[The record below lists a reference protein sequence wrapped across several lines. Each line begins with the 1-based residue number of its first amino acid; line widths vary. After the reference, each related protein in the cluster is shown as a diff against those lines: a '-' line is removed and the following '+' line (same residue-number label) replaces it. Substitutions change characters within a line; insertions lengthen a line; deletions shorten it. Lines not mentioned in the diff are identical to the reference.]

1 MLKRLFDFFSS
12 LTALIFLLPF
22 FFIVALLIAIE
33 GGFPVFFTQTRIGK
47 NKIPFQLLKF
57 RTMVKDADKLG
68 KITIGRRDPRVTNV
82 GHFLRSYKLDELPQI
97 LNILKGEM
105 SVVGPRP
112 EVEEYVNLY
121 TEEQNKVF
129 LAKPGLTDYASL
141 KYINESEVLAKSS
154 NPNKTYI
161 EEIMPAKLQL
171 NLKYIEEQGLLTD
184 LKIIFKTISKIVS

>member
-82 GHFLRSYKLDELPQI
+82 GHFLRSYKLDELPQL

-161 EEIMPAKLQL
+161 EEVMPAKLQL

>member
-12 LTALIFLLPF
+12 LLALIFLLPF
-22 FFIVALLIAIE
+22 FVIVALLIVIE

-47 NKIPFQLLKF
+47 NKDPFQLLKF

-68 KITIGRRDPRVTNV
+68 KITIGKRDPRVTNV
-82 GHFLRSYKLDELPQI
+82 GHFLRSYKLDELPQL

-112 EVEEYVNLY
+112 EVQEYVDLY

-154 NPNKTYI
+154 DPNKTYI
-161 EEIMPAKLQL
+161 EEVMPAKLQL

-184 LKIIFKTISKIVS
+184 LKIIFKTIGKIIS

>member
-12 LTALIFLLPF
+12 LVALVFLLPF
-22 FFIVALLIAIE
+22 FFIVAFLIVIE

-47 NKIPFQLLKF
+47 NKVPFQLLKF

-68 KITIGRRDPRVTNV
+68 KITIGKRDPRVTNV
-82 GHFLRSYKLDELPQI
+82 GHFLRSYKLDELPQL

-154 NPNKTYI
+154 DPNKTYI
-161 EEIMPAKLQL
+161 EEVMPAKLQL

-184 LKIIFKTISKIVS
+184 LKIIFKTIGKIIG

>member
-68 KITIGRRDPRVTNV
+68 KITIGKRDPRVTNV
-82 GHFLRSYKLDELPQI
+82 GHFLRSYKLDELPQL

-154 NPNKTYI
+154 DPNKTYI
-161 EEIMPAKLQL
+161 EVVMPAKLQL

-184 LKIIFKTISKIVS
+184 LKIIFKTISKIGS

>member
-68 KITIGRRDPRVTNV
+68 KITIGKRDPRVTNI
-82 GHFLRSYKLDELPQI
+82 GHFLRSYKLDELPQL

-112 EVEEYVNLY
+112 EVQEYVDLY

-154 NPNKTYI
+154 DPNKTYI
-161 EEIMPAKLQL
+161 EEVMPAKLQL

-184 LKIIFKTISKIVS
+184 LKIIFKTIGKIVS

>member
-68 KITIGRRDPRVTNV
+68 KITIGKRDPRVTNV
-82 GHFLRSYKLDELPQI
+82 GHFLRSYKLDELPQL

-154 NPNKTYI
+154 DPNKTYI
-161 EEIMPAKLQL
+161 EEVMPAKLQL

-184 LKIIFKTISKIVS
+184 LKIIFKTIGKIVS

>member
-33 GGFPVFFTQTRIGK
+33 GGFPVFFAQTRIGK

-68 KITIGRRDPRVTNV
+68 KITIGKRDPRVTNV
-82 GHFLRSYKLDELPQI
+82 GHFLRSYKLDELPQL

>member
-1 MLKRLFDFFSS
+1 MHKRLFDFFSS

-68 KITIGRRDPRVTNV
+68 KITIGKRDPRVTNV
-82 GHFLRSYKLDELPQI
+82 GHFLRSYKLDELPQL

-154 NPNKTYI
+154 DPNKTYI
-161 EEIMPAKLQL
+161 EEVMPAKLEL

>member
-12 LTALIFLLPF
+12 LVALVFLLPF
-22 FFIVALLIAIE
+22 FFIVAFLIVIE

-47 NKIPFQLLKF
+47 NKVPFQLLKF

-68 KITIGRRDPRVTNV
+68 KITIGKRDPRVTNV
-82 GHFLRSYKLDELPQI
+82 GHFLRSYKLDELPQL

-154 NPNKTYI
+154 DPNKTYI
-161 EEIMPAKLQL
+161 EEVMPAKLQL

-184 LKIIFKTISKIVS
+184 LKIIFKTIGKIIS

>member
-68 KITIGRRDPRVTNV
+68 KITIGKRDPRVTNI
-82 GHFLRSYKLDELPQI
+82 GHFLRSYKLDELPQL

-154 NPNKTYI
+154 DPNKTYI
-161 EEIMPAKLQL
+161 EEVMPAKLQL

-184 LKIIFKTISKIVS
+184 LKIIFKTIGKIVS

>member
-68 KITIGRRDPRVTNV
+68 
-82 GHFLRSYKLDELPQI
+82 L
-97 LNILKGEM
+97 
-105 SVVGPRP
+105 
-112 EVEEYVNLY
+112 
-121 TEEQNKVF
+121 
-129 LAKPGLTDYASL
+129 
-141 KYINESEVLAKSS
+141 
-154 NPNKTYI
+154 NPNELTYFGRALTANGEVRTAPVRLDTVAIGPYNDRNLPAVVNAGDLGQSLLGMNYLQRWSRI
-161 EEIMPAKLQL
+161 EISD
-171 NLKYIEEQGLLTD
+171 GTLT
-184 LKIIFKTISKIVS
+184 LSR

>member
-68 KITIGRRDPRVTNV
+68 KITIGKRDPRVTNI
-82 GHFLRSYKLDELPQI
+82 GHFLRSYKLDELPQL

-112 EVEEYVNLY
+112 EVQEYVDLY

-154 NPNKTYI
+154 DPNKTYI
-161 EEIMPAKLQL
+161 EEVMPAKLQL

-184 LKIIFKTISKIVS
+184 LKIIFKTIGKILS

>member
-57 RTMVKDADKLG
+57 RTMIKDADKLG
-68 KITIGRRDPRVTNV
+68 KITIGKRDPRVTNV
-82 GHFLRSYKLDELPQI
+82 GHFLRSYKLDELPQL

-154 NPNKTYI
+154 DPNKTYI
-161 EEIMPAKLQL
+161 EEVMPAKLQL

-184 LKIIFKTISKIVS
+184 LKIIFKTIGKIVS

>member
-12 LTALIFLLPF
+12 LTALIFLSPF

-68 KITIGRRDPRVTNV
+68 KITIGKRDPRVTNI
-82 GHFLRSYKLDELPQI
+82 GHFLRSYKLDELPQL

-154 NPNKTYI
+154 DPNKTYI
-161 EEIMPAKLQL
+161 EEVMPAKLQL

-184 LKIIFKTISKIVS
+184 LKIIFKTIGKIVS

>member
-1 MLKRLFDFFSS
+1 M
-12 LTALIFLLPF
+12 I
-22 FFIVALLIAIE
+22 
-33 GGFPVFFTQTRIGK
+33 
-47 NKIPFQLLKF
+47 
-57 RTMVKDADKLG
+57 KDADKLG
-68 KITIGRRDPRVTNV
+68 KITIGKRDPRVTNV
-82 GHFLRSYKLDELPQI
+82 GHFLRSYKLDELPQL

-154 NPNKTYI
+154 DPNKTYI
-161 EEIMPAKLQL
+161 EEVMPAKLQL

-184 LKIIFKTISKIVS
+184 LKIIFKTIGKIVS

>member
-82 GHFLRSYKLDELPQI
+82 GHFLRSYKLDELPQL

>member
-57 RTMVKDADKLG
+57 RTMIKDADKLG
-68 KITIGRRDPRVTNV
+68 KITIGKRDPRVTNI
-82 GHFLRSYKLDELPQI
+82 GHFLRSYKLDELPQL

-112 EVEEYVNLY
+112 EVQEYVDLY

-154 NPNKTYI
+154 DPNKTYI
-161 EEIMPAKLQL
+161 EEVMPAKLQL

-184 LKIIFKTISKIVS
+184 LKIIFKTIGKIVS

>member
-12 LTALIFLLPF
+12 LVALVFLLPF
-22 FFIVALLIAIE
+22 FFIVAFLIVIE
-33 GGFPVFFTQTRIGK
+33 GGFHVFFTQTRIGK
-47 NKIPFQLLKF
+47 NKVPFQLLKF

-68 KITIGRRDPRVTNV
+68 KITIGKRDPRVTKV
-82 GHFLRSYKLDELPQI
+82 GHFLRSYKLDELPQL

-154 NPNKTYI
+154 DPNKTYI
-161 EEIMPAKLQL
+161 EEVMPAKLQL

-184 LKIIFKTISKIVS
+184 LKIIFKTIGKIIG

>member
-12 LTALIFLLPF
+12 LVALVFLLPF
-22 FFIVALLIAIE
+22 FFIVAFLIVIE

-47 NKIPFQLLKF
+47 NKVPFQLLKF

-68 KITIGRRDPRVTNV
+68 KITIGKRDPRVTNV
-82 GHFLRSYKLDELPQI
+82 GHFLRSYKLDELPQL

-112 EVEEYVNLY
+112 EVQEYVDLY

-154 NPNKTYI
+154 DPNKTYI
-161 EEIMPAKLQL
+161 EEVMPAKLQL

-184 LKIIFKTISKIVS
+184 LKIIFKTIGKIIS

>member
-68 KITIGRRDPRVTNV
+68 KITIGKRDPRVTNV
-82 GHFLRSYKLDELPQI
+82 GHFLRSYKLDELPQL

-161 EEIMPAKLQL
+161 EEVMPAKLQL

>member
-68 KITIGRRDPRVTNV
+68 KITIGKRDPRVTNV
-82 GHFLRSYKLDELPQI
+82 GHFLRSYKLDELPQL

-112 EVEEYVNLY
+112 EVEGYVNLY

-154 NPNKTYI
+154 DPNKTYI
-161 EEIMPAKLQL
+161 EEVMPAKLQL

-184 LKIIFKTISKIVS
+184 LKIIFKTIGKIIS

>member
-12 LTALIFLLPF
+12 LVALVFLLPF
-22 FFIVALLIAIE
+22 FFIVALLIVIE

-47 NKIPFQLLKF
+47 NKVPFQLLKF

-68 KITIGRRDPRVTNV
+68 KITIGKRDPRVTNV
-82 GHFLRSYKLDELPQI
+82 GHFLRSYKLDELPQL

-112 EVEEYVNLY
+112 EVQEYVDLY

-154 NPNKTYI
+154 DPNKTYI
-161 EEIMPAKLQL
+161 EEVMPAKLQL

-184 LKIIFKTISKIVS
+184 LKIIFKTIGKIIS